1 MPKLTGLREEVME
14 SMYTLVM
21 EFEDNCP
28 FDEFESRLAKI
39 EGFFGPGI
47 KTVLTKTDAGAGPD

>member
-1 MPKLTGLREEVME
+1 
-14 SMYTLVM
+14 MYTLVM